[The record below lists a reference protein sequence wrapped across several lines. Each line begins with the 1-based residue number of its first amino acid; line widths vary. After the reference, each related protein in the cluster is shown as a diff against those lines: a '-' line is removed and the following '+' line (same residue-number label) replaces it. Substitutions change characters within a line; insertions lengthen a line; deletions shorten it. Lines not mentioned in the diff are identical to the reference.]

1 MGKNDKKDVYNASM
15 DKVKSSESE
24 YNALSD
30 KIGGRGDT
38 TWDRATEDY
47 NPAYQGYLDYSK
59 GGGLTDADKERM
71 QNAINAYG
79 SAGGG
84 GGTGGW
90 GGITNPL
97 AGKTSAYQNL
107 NSAFANAY
115 RPDYNEADT
124 GFRKLTGAGGGFD
137 QAQLDKIYGNV
148 DTLSD
153 IGRTGGITDEDKAN
167 INRASILE
175 QEKTGGYSEQDRA
188 LIRAKSAASSPAY
201 FSALK
206 DNLERQRSATGNL
219 ANAGAVDFKL
229 ARQSAQQQG
238 LDRMA
243 AEQGLQDQ
251 IRAGRQQAGD
261 FLSNQGLSL
270 AGLRTKNQLEGA
282 QAGGNLGLSTQQGIT
297 ANQLQGL
304 KGLQESQTGLGN
316 WGLGQA
322 GGLDQFGLGKAGGL
336 DTFTGNQAQL
346 DMQAQIANAQG
357 GAAGAAGAAAN
368 DRAAAR
374 ANAEYQQWL
383 TEYGNQQKQYGIGGL
398 DNLYKTNLQASQN
411 YTGMGLDALN
421 SKFGTQGS
429 LLGLASQNRGDTL
442 GEMAGKWGNVAGSAA
457 LTYLSGG
464 AAAPMLA
471 NSVKGLGASG
481 GEGTGYSPYSGA
493 TSNTADRYDF
503 SSAAAPGI
511 PESLRNQTQNYDYNP
526 YGY

>member
-1 MGKNDKKDVYNASM
+1 MAKSDKKDVYNASM
-15 DKVKSSESE
+15 DKVKSSEGE

-47 NPAYQGYLDYSK
+47 NPAYQGYKSYAE
-59 GGGLTDADKERM
+59 GGGLTQEDKDRM
-71 QNAINAYG
+71 QGAINQYQ
-79 SAGGG
+79 SALTG

-97 AGKTSAYQNL
+97 ANKSSAYQNL
-107 NSAFANAY
+107 NSAYANAY
-115 RPDYNEADT
+115 RPDYGEADT
-124 GFRKLTGAGGGFD
+124 GFRRLASSTGGFD
-137 QAQLDKIYGNV
+137 QDKLNQIYGNV
-148 DTLSD
+148 DTLTG
-153 IGRTGGITDEDKAN
+153 IGQTGGITDEDKAN
-167 INRASILE
+167 INRKSILE
-175 QEKTGGYSEQDRA
+175 QEETGGYSAQDRA

-229 ARQSAQQQG
+229 ARQGAQQQG
-238 LDRMA
+238 QDRVN
-243 AEQGLQDQ
+243 AEIGLGESIRKGRESAGQFLSQQGLD
-251 IRAGRQQAGD
+251 
-261 FLSNQGLSL
+261 L
-270 AGLRTKNQLEGA
+270 AGLRTKNQLQGA
-282 QAGGNLGLSTQQGIT
+282 QSAGDLGLSTQQGIT

-304 KGLQESQTGLGN
+304 QGLQSSQTGLGQ

-336 DTFTGNQAQL
+336 DQFTGNQAQL

-357 GAAGAAGAAAN
+357 GAAGAAGSAAN
-368 DRAAAR
+368 ARAAAA

-398 DNLYKTNLQASQN
+398 ENLYNTNV
-411 YTGMGLDALN
+411 GMSRDFSNIGLDTLN
-421 SKFGTQGS
+421 SKYGTQGS

-464 AAAPMLA
+464 AAAPMLV
-471 NSVKGLGASG
+471 NSVKGLGASSG
-481 GEGTGYSPYSGA
+481 AGTGYNPYSGA
-493 TSNTADRYDF
+493 TSNAADRYNF
-503 SSAAAPGI
+503 QPQGAAGVTPPI
-511 PESLRNQTQNYDYNP
+511 DNSNYEYNP
-526 YGY
+526 WGY